1 MKRKIT
7 NLEQRL
13 IDKGYYL
20 SHKQYSGRK
29 SEKTHSYTYVNK
41 NTFVKLDFKR
51 ENVISY
57 GLLNY
62 SAMEL
67 TRMELQ
73 GIEIVLNMIENEI
86 KERQPREIKPLLNRP
101 LESTWER
108 PSEYDE
114 KEELGEMTFEQ
125 FDELCKEKENDW
137 VNRYCATLL

>member
-1 MKRKIT
+1 MRRKIT
-7 NLEQRL
+7 DLEQRL

-41 NTFVKLDFKR
+41 NAFVKLDFKR

-67 TRMELQ
+67 TRMEWQ
-73 GIEIVLNMIENEI
+73 GIGLMLNIIEKDIDVIEEKTHIVKENFKVIQLADPDE
-86 KERQPREIKPLLNRP
+86 QLY
-101 LESTWER
+101 EST
-108 PSEYDE
+108 P
-114 KEELGEMTFEQ
+114 KGTFEEI
-125 FDELCKEKENDW
+125 DELNAEKEN
-137 VNRYCATLL
+137 NKCH